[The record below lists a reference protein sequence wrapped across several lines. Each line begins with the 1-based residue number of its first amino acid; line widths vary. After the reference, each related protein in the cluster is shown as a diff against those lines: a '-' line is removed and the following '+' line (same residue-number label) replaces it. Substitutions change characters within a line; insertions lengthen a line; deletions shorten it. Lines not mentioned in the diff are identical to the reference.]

1 VRIIGL
7 TGGIGS
13 GKSFVSGLLK
23 ELGAEVIDADEAARA
38 ALDREG
44 PAYHDA
50 VAAFGEGILDGGGHI
65 DRARLADTVFS
76 NDAAR
81 ARLNAIVHPRV
92 REEMARAL
100 EEARDKGA
108 EVVVMDVPLLFE
120 NSLEAGVSE
129 VMVVWTP
136 ENIQVER
143 AVARGMRE
151 DDVRARIRAQLPI
164 DEKRSRAD
172 IVIDNSGDREST
184 RRQVVEAWRRLADL
198 PAEEPGGKED

>member
-23 ELGAEVIDADEAARA
+23 ELGAEVIDADEVARA
-38 ALDREG
+38 ALDRGG

-50 VAAFGEGILDGGGHI
+50 VAAFGEGILDADGHI

-76 NDAAR
+76 DDAAR

-100 EEARDKGA
+100 EEARQKDT
-108 EVVVMDVPLLFE
+108 EVVVMDVPLLYE

-129 VMVVWTP
+129 VLVVWTP
-136 ENIQVER
+136 ETIQVER

-151 DDVRARIRAQLPI
+151 IDVRARIRAQLPI

-184 RRQVVEAWRRLADL
+184 RRQVIEAWKRLADL